1 MNGIPRDFWNTDY
14 NPITG
19 FREMRN
25 FKAKKL
31 TKKTPDLKPLK

>member
-1 MNGIPRDFWNTDY
+1 MRKIPIDFWNTDY

-19 FREMRN
+19 WRERRN
-25 FKAKKL
+25 FKAKPL